1 MNPKWHNKIKIF
13 NAKIAVTNLLG
24 LRQSKNSTN
33 RKVSMHQCVVKIVER
48 KLARLLTKEEVAVE
62 DKDSLSQLP
71 VQAVASKTLYRSN
84 REAIVQFFAETVS
97 KNKKTDNF
105 RFENL

>member
-33 RKVSMHQCVVKIVER
+33 KKVSMHQFAAKIAVQ
-48 KLARLLTKEEVAVE
+48 KHVHLSTKDAVAVE

-71 VQAVASKTLYRSN
+71 APAVASKTLYRLN
-84 REAIVQFFAETVS
+84 REATVQFFAETVS

-105 RFENL
+105 SF